1 MTLFAIDRG
10 CMYCQAISALFASEA
25 STPRLGLAV
34 VARSACGPPTFN
46 KARQSR
52 EATALAFF
60 AARSRSDFTAG
71 GSLTRNGRNTTHGIK
86 TLPTIKF
93 SSNALRTTGSIGG
106 GGSSGRRSKHLPNI
120 RGHGNGAE
128 GNPSTSSTTPALLMM
143 STGFRAVRSRGRAF
157 WGVVSSGGP
166 TTRRRP

>member
-1 MTLFAIDRG
+1 
-10 CMYCQAISALFASEA
+10 MYCQAISALFASEA

-46 KARQSR
+46 RARQSR
-52 EATALAFF
+52 DATALAFF

-128 GNPSTSSTTPALLMM
+128 GNPSTSSTTPA
-143 STGFRAVRSRGRAF
+143 STQA
-157 WGVVSSGGP
+157 GV
-166 TTRRRP
+166 